1 MRKVLGILV
10 LIGLIAGCGERI
22 NENDT
27 DQLNALLQNI
37 AQAITTGENVSND
50 TEYGLRLVR
59 QRIGESTLEKAV
71 TPPTIK
77 RVNPS
82 IHVDSLQV
90 NALYKIDGDL
100 FNTKW
105 HFARDEKSMEW
116 KLFGPTVRD
125 IKGSDLIYNTE
136 DVMIAGLDYMDWD
149 AFNAL
154 ERETGW
160 GSSNDLLIL
169 LAETFTALV
178 DENMD
183 SLMFLT
189 ASGALLRADENETD
203 ITYLISDYLP
213 DREFD
218 PESTREYLEEQIK
231 HTDYIMEYCQAET
244 KDVLPYV
251 QAYNIE
257 SMSEYCIKVSLSMTF
272 TRLDK
277 YRGITVGERSMMGFT
292 VEWSAARV
300 NEKWFMESL
309 LINCL
314 VTDMAKGL
322 YKP

>member
-1 MRKVLGILV
+1 MGRAWVILV
-10 LIGLIAGCGERI
+10 LIGSIAGCGERI
-22 NENDT
+22 DENDA

-37 AQAITTGENVSND
+37 AQAITTGEDVPHD

-59 QRIGESTLEKAV
+59 ERIGESTLEKTV
-71 TPPTIK
+71 VPPTLE

-82 IHVDSLQV
+82 VHVDSLQV
-90 NALYKIDGDL
+90 NALYKINGDL

-105 HFARDEKSMEW
+105 HFERDEEGLEW
-116 KLFGPTVRD
+116 TLFGPTVRD

-136 DVMIAGLDYMDWD
+136 DVLIAGLDYMSLE
-149 AFNAL
+149 AFDAL
-154 ERETGW
+154 EPETGW

-169 LAETFTALV
+169 LEEAFTAFV
-178 DENMD
+178 DENID

-189 ASGALLRADENETD
+189 ASGTLLRADEDEID
-203 ITYLISDYLP
+203 ISYLISDYLP

-218 PESTREYLEEQIK
+218 PDGTREYLEEQIK
-231 HTDYIMEYCQAET
+231 HTDYIMDYCQAEA

-251 QAYNIE
+251 QAYTIG
-257 SMSEYCIKVSLSMTF
+257 SMPEYCIRVDLSMTF

-277 YRGITVGERSMMGFT
+277 LRGITVGDRSMQGFT

-300 NEKWFMESL
+300 NEKWFMDSL

-322 YKP
+322 YRP